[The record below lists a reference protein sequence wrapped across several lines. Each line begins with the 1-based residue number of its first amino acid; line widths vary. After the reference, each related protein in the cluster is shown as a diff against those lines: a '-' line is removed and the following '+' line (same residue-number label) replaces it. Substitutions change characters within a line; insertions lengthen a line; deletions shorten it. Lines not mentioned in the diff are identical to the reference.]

1 MDEQIKK
8 QIDFFWRYEVI
19 ATTKN
24 TPEHISDRE
33 GELRL
38 WINRVIIGSRYGVFY
53 FHRCCFGRKSC

>member
-24 TPEHISDRE
+24 TLEHIPR
-33 GELRL
+33 G
-38 WINRVIIGSRYGVFY
+38 
-53 FHRCCFGRKSC
+53 